1 MKRRFKKNII
11 CFVLIMA
18 IIIASAAV
26 VKRATVG
33 EVENYSKY
41 IQVAAEDKNISA
53 KKMIK
58 NYADENGYTF
68 SDYPQS
74 LVDLLKR
81 NKETKEFVLNYPK
94 YKDKH
99 FKINMKEYKNCDSVP
114 LFMQW
119 DIRWGYKMYG
129 DDVAG
134 LTACG
139 PTCLSMVAVYLLQDI
154 KYSPDYMI
162 DWAKEN
168 GYCVDG
174 SGSLWTLMSE
184 GAQKLG
190 IDSTELPLDK
200 QRVINNL
207 EVGNPVVC
215 IMGPGDFTKK
225 GHFIV
230 MTGIEN
236 GKFSGAIDLKDLI
249 IARQSD
255 TLDSI
260 IIYSYPYFYAD
271 EKISDSIEKIKDYA
285 EDSLPVLNRDKEIV
299 GIITAQDVVEAV
311 DDEMGEDYAKLAGL
325 TAEEDLQETTKQSI
339 KKRLPW
345 LIVLLV
351 LGMGV
356 SAVVGAFENVVAILP
371 IVICFQSLIL
381 DMAGNV
387 GTQSLAVTIRVLMDE
402 ELAPKDKL
410 KLVLKE
416 AKVGFSNGF
425 LLGILAIVFLGLYI
439 FLYKGYD
446 IRHAFLISLCV
457 GVSLLLAMIVSSL
470 VGTLVPL
477 FFKKIKVDPAVAS
490 GPLITT
496 VNDLVAVVIYYGLSW
511 VFLIQ
516 TMHILG

>member
-1 MKRRFKKNII
+1 MEEEILKEPQFTDEIVSIIRSGLSDEEIIEKLHDYHDNDIARSLEALTKEERIHLYNILDPEWVSEI
-11 CFVLIMA
+11 FTFIEEPEDYIEEIGIDKL
-18 IIIASAAV
+18 AAV
-26 VKRATVG
+26 IN
-33 EVENYSKY
+33 EM
-41 IQVAAEDKNISA
+41 D
-53 KKMIK
+53 
-58 NYADENGYTF
+58 
-68 SDYPQS
+68 SDDA
-74 LVDLLKR
+74 VDLLEEIDESV
-81 NKETKEFVLNYPK
+81 KEKLRPILHEDVK
-94 YKDKH
+94 A
-99 FKINMKEYKNCDSVP
+99 
-114 LFMQW
+114 
-119 DIRWGYKMYG
+119 DIQLIHSY
-129 DDVAG
+129 DEEE
-134 LTACG
+134 
-139 PTCLSMVAVYLLQDI
+139 I
-154 KYSPDYMI
+154 
-162 DWAKEN
+162 
-168 GYCVDG
+168 
-174 SGSLWTLMSE
+174 GSLMTTNYICMKKTLNIRQAMRE
-184 GAQKLG
+184 LIVQAGENDN
-190 IDSTELPLDK
+190 ISTLYVVDE
-200 QRVINNL
+200 NN
-207 EVGNPVVC
+207 
-215 IMGPGDFTKK
+215 
-225 GHFIV
+225 
-230 MTGIEN
+230 
-236 GKFSGAIDLKDLI
+236 KFSGAIDLKDLI
-249 IARQSD
+249 IAREND
-255 TLDSI
+255 DLDDLIS
-260 IIYSYPYFYAD
+260 YSYPYLLD
-271 EKISDSIEKIKDYA
+271 CEKISDCIEKIKDYA
-285 EDSLPVLNRDKEIV
+285 EDSLPVLNHDKEIV

-345 LIVLLV
+345 LVVLLV

-410 KLVLKE
+410 KLVFKE